1 MGTSVGKYENRT
13 WTSNNI
19 TWTATNVR
27 TDVKDADSKVIVMK
41 SGKLTSSPLKNGLS
55 TIIFKAY
62 IPYSDK
68 KVSLIVSV
76 NGVPKKTILI
86 SKTPTIYEVKNINIE
101 GNVVIELS
109 NASGRVAIDNLS
121 WFCYQKKLSK
131 SDVKASKTI
140 HFYPN
145 LTRKGTIFFK
155 NINPNQTLEIFNVD
169 GEKVRIIERVNA
181 NQPINIGQFPA
192 GINRKTKCEKKSRY
206 GFQFLAGEFH

>member
-1 MGTSVGKYENRT
+1 M
-13 WTSNNI
+13 
-19 TWTATNVR
+19 
-27 TDVKDADSKVIVMK
+27 
-41 SGKLTSSPLKNGLS
+41 
-55 TIIFKAY
+55 
-62 IPYSDK
+62 
-68 KVSLIVSV
+68 
-76 NGVPKKTILI
+76 
-86 SKTPTIYEVKNINIE
+86 
-101 GNVVIELS
+101 IELS

-121 WFCYQKKLSK
+121 WLCYQKKLSK

-145 LTRKGTIFFK
+145 LTCKGTIFFK

-169 GEKVRIIERVNA
+169 GETVRIIERVNT